1 MYELGKLTRYEVSEI
16 MTSSHKKEI
25 ITETVQHKLGK
36 RTSKAYIEQ
45 FPYHCG
51 TEQRKIG
58 KRTSYV
64 YIEQFPYHCGGA
76 IVTHLSGFTTESL
89 KQFNK
94 DFGRSSNVIY
104 AIVSEK
110 AAYFKLFHK
119 SQKWKCIF
127 KNINPVYNS
136 KIRTYVLNHTP
147 YV

>member
-36 RTSKAYIEQ
+36 RTSK
-45 FPYHCG
+45 
-51 TEQRKIG
+51 
-58 KRTSYV
+58 V
-64 YIEQFPYHCGGA
+64 YIEQFPYHCGEA
-76 IVTHLSGFTTESL
+76 IITHLSGFTTEGL

-104 AIVSEK
+104 AIVPEK

-119 SQKWKCIF
+119 SQKWKCIL